1 MNCTPNFEEIRPLEP
16 DIEQFPC
23 CGINEQRNA
32 TRQVDFQLRD
42 NNTTGMC
49 PEQDFRS
56 GAGHLQTPGV
66 ACPLLRTSRLSC
78 RIFVFRYLSIDLPIT
93 GSGKF
98 YWVLGHVGSR
108 GPLAKNSFPSLASCL
123 CLCSTKSPAFQIETK
138 IFADV
143 SFDSILPRSST
154 M

>member
-66 ACPLLRTSRLSC
+66 ACPLPTRFLQRYRGSNENPRDLAGLLRELWDSELVVLMECLEEIVCFPMQKKKQWVYCKTSQS
-78 RIFVFRYLSIDLPIT
+78 
-93 GSGKF
+93 K
-98 YWVLGHVGSR
+98 
-108 GPLAKNSFPSLASCL
+108 
-123 CLCSTKSPAFQIETK
+123 
-138 IFADV
+138 
-143 SFDSILPRSST
+143 
-154 M
+154 